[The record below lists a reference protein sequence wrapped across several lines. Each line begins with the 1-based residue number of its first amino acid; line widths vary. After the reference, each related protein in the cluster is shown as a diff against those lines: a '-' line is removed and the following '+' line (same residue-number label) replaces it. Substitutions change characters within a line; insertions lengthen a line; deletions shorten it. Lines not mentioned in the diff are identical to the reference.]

1 MTILPTKRTTSSAED
16 NNDNSGQGGNSE
28 RTGRRRDEH
37 SANHIDSNKS
47 SNRRTF
53 RRSATPESN
62 EHSLRKRF
70 KESTKSGTSSSSGN
84 SNQSAQMGTRRHN
97 RDNQNSSSTSR
108 GDNTTTNNNNSS
120 STTSTSSTSKSLAS
134 KRSIQP
140 NPQPSASEQQESDAV
155 VAAAA
160 AATAASVAASSI
172 EYSKADVPLASAAA
186 DTTAVADCVVDRPNN
201 AVELATA
208 AQQQQQEPLIAQ
220 DDQQQLSAQV
230 QDGLEAQ
237 QSAQQLLNLDEAGNC
252 LLLNQHQ
259 SASPRPS
266 DDDATGFN
274 SEDEYS
280 PSALNSR
287 ASIQATTR
295 GAGKSA
301 VQTHQ
306 QLQQQQQQQTQQ
318 HCNPKDGT
326 ASISEEEWNARDAT
340 FARCLTNLGYEVK
353 PMHEDGACLFRAIAD
368 QVYGDQEMH
377 YVVRSHCMDYIVQNK
392 DFFAPYVTE
401 DFDKYVARK
410 RQWHVHGNHLE
421 IQAMSEMY
429 NRRIEVYCYR
439 IEPINIFSGLTG
451 RGAHG
456 RTYEPIRLS
465 YHRMCH
471 YNSISNPDA
480 PSVGVGLGLPAYH
493 PIDLNRRRLG
503 DAVRASEQLL
513 IEQTMLEDKLQA
525 TDWEATSEAIEEA
538 VARES
543 YIQYYRDAERRVRP
557 PAAPTAT
564 VTTATHNTSNTSA
577 ASTSTTT
584 TTTTS
589 TTAGSAVTYDHQH
602 DVATAA
608 AKNAA
613 DDQVTKC
620 GGLIGAMET
629 LACAALPEQADT
641 GQQSPQASS
650 SRTNTNTNTGEQS
663 PNAGELSEDEW
674 NDGILAQILAES
686 RKTYFDELK
695 RNSKKGGSPGPST
708 SR

>member
-1 MTILPTKRTTSSAED
+1 MTILPTKRTTSSGED
-16 NNDNSGQGGNSE
+16 NNDNTGQGGNSE

-37 SANHIDSNKS
+37 SSNHIDSNKS

-70 KESTKSGTSSSSGN
+70 KESSKSSG
-84 SNQSAQMGTRRHN
+84 SGSSSAQMGTRRHN
-97 RDNQNSSSTSR
+97 RDNQNSGSNNSPR
-108 GDNTTTNNNNSS
+108 DATNNTSNNKPSP
-120 STTSTSSTSKSLAS
+120 STKAA
-134 KRSIQP
+134 KRSVPSQQ
-140 NPQPSASEQQESDAV
+140 PQPQP
-155 VAAAA
+155 
-160 AATAASVAASSI
+160 TAIV
-172 EYSKADVPLASAAA
+172 
-186 DTTAVADCVVDRPNN
+186 
-201 AVELATA
+201 
-208 AQQQQQEPLIAQ
+208 AQQQQQQDPDTTNVSAVAAHAPDDIQATTDAGGGVGVLGIVPLTVDSVDKPLKPIDQNNAAPSLSQQQEPLEQIE
-220 DDQQQLSAQV
+220 QQSQV
-230 QDGLEAQ
+230 QDSLETQ
-237 QSAQQLLNLDEAGNC
+237 QATQQMATDDGAC
-252 LLLNQHQ
+252 AANQTV
-259 SASPRPS
+259 SETV

-280 PSALNSR
+280 PSAVN
-287 ASIQATTR
+287 AKATTHAIGR
-295 GAGKSA
+295 TGKSSS
-301 VQTHQ
+301 TH
-306 QLQQQQQQQTQQ
+306 
-318 HCNPKDGT
+318 NPKDSN
-326 ASISEEEWNARDAT
+326 AVSEEEWNARDAT

-353 PMHEDGACLFRAIAD
+353 AMHEDGACLFRAIAD

-493 PIDLNRRRLG
+493 PIDLNRRRLV

-564 VTTATHNTSNTSA
+564 VTTATTNA
-577 ASTSTTT
+577 ASTSTTN
-584 TTTTS
+584 
-589 TTAGSAVTYDHQH
+589 TANDQQQNTIPVNDQSELDAVT
-602 DVATAA
+602 
-608 AKNAA
+608 
-613 DDQVTKC
+613 C
-620 GGLIGAMET
+620 GVGTMDT
-629 LACAALPEQADT
+629 LTAALPNAVEVDGCLI

-650 SRTNTNTNTGEQS
+650 SRTNTGGQS

>member
-108 GDNTTTNNNNSS
+108 GDNTTTTNSS
-120 STTSTSSTSKSLAS
+120 SSSSKSLAS

-140 NPQPSASEQQESDAV
+140 NSQQPSGAEQQESDA
-155 VAAAA
+155 AAAA
-160 AATAASVAASSI
+160 AASVATSAIDDAPIGSATAADVAA
-172 EYSKADVPLASAAA
+172 V
-186 DTTAVADCVVDRPNN
+186 VDCVVDRPNN
-201 AVELATA
+201 AAVELAAA
-208 AQQQQQEPLIAQ
+208 AQAQQQEPLLAQ
-220 DDQQQLSAQV
+220 DDQQQQSVQV
-230 QDGLEAQ
+230 QDALEAQ
-237 QSAQQLLNLDEAGNC
+237 QSAQQLLNLDEAGSC
-252 LLLNQHQ
+252 LLLNHHPHQHQ
-259 SASPRPS
+259 HQPASPRPS

-287 ASIQATTR
+287 ASTQANTR
-295 GAGKSA
+295 VAGKST
-301 VQTHQ
+301 VQTH
-306 QLQQQQQQQTQQ
+306 QQQQQTQQ
-318 HCNPKDGT
+318 QPKDGS
-326 ASISEEEWNARDAT
+326 ASISEEEWKARDAT

-564 VTTATHNTSNTSA
+564 VTTATHNASA
-577 ASTSTTT
+577 ASTSTTSTTTT

-589 TTAGSAVTYDHQH
+589 TTAAS
-602 DVATAA
+602 AA
-608 AKNAA
+608 AENAA

-629 LACAALPEQADT
+629 LACAALPEQANNT

-650 SRTNTNTNTGEQS
+650 SRTNTGEQS